1 MISANEQYRDAF
13 IKVIKREFN
22 RIITRRTLYI
32 LYFIVPIFMFVLF
45 AAIYMNSVVRGIPV
59 AIYDEDH
66 SELSY
71 LITRYVAS
79 SGSMKIINYA
89 NSLEEIKSEF
99 REGNIKGAFYF
110 PSNMEKDIKSGK
122 QSAVSLFINA
132 QNIIISNY
140 LLSDGSKIIKTVS
153 GGILLKKLK
162 SAGLMDEQAMNIIN
176 PIKIETSVLYNP
188 NYSYE
193 NYLVPG
199 LTTFSIMMIIIVSSV
214 LIISSEFTHNTFK
227 DLVEL
232 SRNRISVIILG
243 KIIPHLTVHT
253 VNIII
258 LVGLIFP
265 LFHINNYGSSLSI
278 ILFMIFFALVTLSL
292 GIMISSF
299 FHNQM
304 FATELALF
312 IVTPA
317 FIFSGL
323 TYPLWSMPAG
333 FRFIADLIPYTYFLS
348 GYIKIAQMNAPLKYL
363 VPDLISL
370 AIFLLVALTATVI
383 GLRNHISKSLLQ
395 IEEGV

>member
-1 MISANEQYRDAF
+1 
-13 IKVIKREFN
+13 
-22 RIITRRTLYI
+22 
-32 LYFIVPIFMFVLF
+32 
-45 AAIYMNSVVRGIPV
+45 
-59 AIYDEDH
+59 
-66 SELSY
+66 
-71 LITRYVAS
+71 
-79 SGSMKIINYA
+79 
-89 NSLEEIKSEF
+89 
-99 REGNIKGAFYF
+99 
-110 PSNMEKDIKSGK
+110 
-122 QSAVSLFINA
+122 
-132 QNIIISNY
+132 
-140 LLSDGSKIIKTVS
+140 
-153 GGILLKKLK
+153 
-162 SAGLMDEQAMNIIN
+162 MNIIN
-176 PIKIETSVLYNP
+176 QIKIGTSVLYNP

-214 LIISSEFTHNTFK
+214 LIISSEFAHNTFN

-243 KIIPHLTVHT
+243 KIIPHLTVHA

-370 AIFLLVALTATVI
+370 TIFLIIALTATVI
-383 GLRNHISKSLLQ
+383 GLRSNVSKSLLQ
-395 IEEGV
+395 IEERY

>member
-1 MISANEQYRDAF
+1 MISANEQYWDAL

-71 LITRYVAS
+71 LITRYIAS
-79 SGSMKIINYA
+79 SGSMKIMSYA

-99 REGNIKGAFYF
+99 RKGNIKGAFYF
-110 PSNMEKDIKSGK
+110 PSNMERDIKSGK

-162 SAGLMDEQAMNIIN
+162 SAGLMDEQAMSIIN

-188 NYSYE
+188 NYSYK

-214 LIISSEFTHNTFK
+214 LIISSEFAHNTFN

-243 KIIPHLTVHT
+243 KIIPHLTVHA

-265 LFHINNYGSSLSI
+265 LFQINNYGSPLSI

-370 AIFLLVALTATVI
+370 IIFLIIALTATVI
-383 GLRNHISKSLLQ
+383 GLRSNISKSLLQ
-395 IEEGV
+395 IEERY